1 MKHLFLALLAGALLF
16 SVGTGPAFAADR
28 YIIFVNDS
36 TQKVSAAL
44 LQSENGKMAI
54 VKYGDIEAGD
64 SLTFDVPD
72 VETIVRVR
80 ANHCAVQDPVFVAR
94 HRMQV
99 ILTAKCTLVVR

>member
-1 MKHLFLALLAGALLF
+1 MRTAFFAVAVSLAALAGPAMALAADQGQVFNASRYNVVITVFISSQAENIRLA
-16 SVGTGPAFAADR
+16 TGP
-28 YIIFVNDS
+28 
-36 TQKVSAAL
+36 
-44 LQSENGKMAI
+44 
-54 VKYGDIEAGD
+54 GDIEAGD